1 MKKILYFIN
10 QNFSHYLF
18 AKSIQ
23 DKINAE
29 IFAIYDVTNKPRQF
43 FENQKIVNF
52 EKIWFFHDFIQEIDK
67 EPDLE
72 FLGNFEKK
80 YNIKLSEIVFSERIF
95 TDFNEFYK
103 FSTNQ
108 ILRIL
113 ELECRNFEKILNE
126 VKPDVI
132 FMVTP
137 YFQHQEIFFKLSKA
151 LGVKVLEMQMAR
163 FSSMTTLG
171 FSDEIKNYE
180 KFIPNNN
187 TRTFEE
193 LKDFFDKKNIFIQNK
208 NTIKKIK
215 KTDKKNLFSAGL
227 NYFVFS
233 DNDNIKTHYTHY
245 GRNKIQVLKNY
256 LSNELKIKRRKK
268 FLDNNFKSN
277 VQEGKYIL
285 FPLQTEAEAS
295 LSIDAPLF
303 TNQIEIIKL
312 LSKSIPTDYKLLV
325 KEHPAQISRSW
336 RDINTYKKIL
346 DIPKVIPIH
355 PEADSRNFIKKSSLV
370 IAISS
375 TVALDALFYE
385 KPSMLFTKNTF
396 SMIPSIHKIN
406 NINKLSEDIRMTL
419 KQKVNPSDIEK
430 YIQFTES
437 VSFNFSMADLG
448 NSINDYFHYSGKFV
462 DVNITEDKMMKFLE
476 KEKEVLEIVANEHIE
491 KMKI

>member
-1 MKKILYFIN
+1 
-10 QNFSHYLF
+10 
-18 AKSIQ
+18 
-23 DKINAE
+23 
-29 IFAIYDVTNKPRQF
+29 
-43 FENQKIVNF
+43 
-52 EKIWFFHDFIQEIDK
+52 
-67 EPDLE
+67 
-72 FLGNFEKK
+72 
-80 YNIKLSEIVFSERIF
+80 
-95 TDFNEFYK
+95 
-103 FSTNQ
+103 
-108 ILRIL
+108 
-113 ELECRNFEKILNE
+113 
-126 VKPDVI
+126 
-132 FMVTP
+132 MVTP

-151 LGVKVLEMQMAR
+151 LGVKVLEMQMPR

-193 LKDFFDKKNIFIQNK
+193 LRDFFDKKNIFLHNK
-208 NTIKKIK
+208 RTIKKIK

-245 GRNKIQVLKNY
+245 GRNKIQVFKNY

-285 FPLQTEAEAS
+285 FPLQTEAESS

-336 RDINTYKKIL
+336 RDIDTYKKIL

-385 KPSMLFTKNTF
+385 KPSMLFTKNNF

-406 NINKLSEDIRMTL
+406 NINKLSEDIRVTL

-437 VSFNFSMADLG
+437 ISFNFSMADLG
-448 NSINDYFHYSGKFV
+448 NSIIDYFHYSGKFV

>member
-1 MKKILYFIN
+1 
-10 QNFSHYLF
+10 
-18 AKSIQ
+18 
-23 DKINAE
+23 
-29 IFAIYDVTNKPRQF
+29 
-43 FENQKIVNF
+43 
-52 EKIWFFHDFIQEIDK
+52 
-67 EPDLE
+67 
-72 FLGNFEKK
+72 
-80 YNIKLSEIVFSERIF
+80 
-95 TDFNEFYK
+95 
-103 FSTNQ
+103 
-108 ILRIL
+108 
-113 ELECRNFEKILNE
+113 
-126 VKPDVI
+126 
-132 FMVTP
+132 MVTP

-355 PEADSRNFIKKSSLV
+355 PEADSRNFIKKNL
-370 IAISS
+370 
-375 TVALDALFYE
+375 
-385 KPSMLFTKNTF
+385 
-396 SMIPSIHKIN
+396 H
-406 NINKLSEDIRMTL
+406 
-419 KQKVNPSDIEK
+419 
-430 YIQFTES
+430 
-437 VSFNFSMADLG
+437 
-448 NSINDYFHYSGKFV
+448 
-462 DVNITEDKMMKFLE
+462 
-476 KEKEVLEIVANEHIE
+476 
-491 KMKI
+491 

>member
-1 MKKILYFIN
+1 MQKILYFIN

-52 EKIWFFHDFIQEIDK
+52 KKIWFFHDFIDEIGK

-80 YNIKLSEIVFSERIF
+80 YDIKLSEIVFSERIF

-103 FSTNQ
+103 FSTNE

-126 VKPDVI
+126 VKPDFI

-137 YFQHQEIFFKLSKA
+137 YFQHQDIFFKLSKA
-151 LGVKVLEMQMAR
+151 LGIKVLEMQMAR

-171 FSDEIKNYE
+171 FSDELKNYE
-180 KFIPNNN
+180 KFIPNKN
-187 TRTFEE
+187 TRTFQE
-193 LKDFFDKKNIFIQNK
+193 LRDFFDKKNIFIQNK
-208 NTIKKIK
+208 SAIKKIE
-215 KTDKKNLFSAGL
+215 KTDKRNLFSAGL
-227 NYFVFS
+227 DYFVFS
-233 DNDNIKTHYTHY
+233 NNDNIKTHYTHY

-256 LSNELKIKRRKK
+256 LSNEFKIKRRRK
-268 FLDNNFKSN
+268 FLDDNFNIDIKD
-277 VQEGKYIL
+277 GKYVL

-336 RDINTYKKIL
+336 RDINTYKEIL
-346 DIPKVIPIH
+346 NIPKVIPIH
-355 PEADSRNFIKKSSLV
+355 PEADSKYLLKKSSLV

-385 KPSMLFTKNTF
+385 KPSMVFTENTF

-406 NINKLSEDIRMTL
+406 DINKLSNDINEML
-419 KQKVNPSDIEK
+419 KKKVNPYDIEK

-448 NSINDYFHYSGKFV
+448 SRINEYFHYSGKFV

-476 KEKEVLEIVANEHIE
+476 NEKETLEIVTNEHIE
-491 KMKI
+491 KMNT